1 MRDVRETLRLQAQLE
16 ARIRK
21 GMQNEITRA
30 MRAAAQQVTQD
41 GGTSGLDSAL
51 ASHKENI
58 YRLVVAD
65 YSVAAQIFGE
75 KLRRDLGLPAEKDY
89 DPFMEALAAFMR
101 TYGAAKVQQ
110 IASTTRKQIV
120 RILGEAEA
128 EGVGLDEAA
137 RMLAR
142 EAPGISRVRAAV
154 IARTETH
161 TAAMFGYQEQAKATG
176 LELMKEWVTVEDE
189 RAREDHAASNA
200 QTVGMNEPFIVGG
213 EELQY
218 PGDPSASPEQTINCR
233 CAMVHIPV

>member
-1 MRDVRETLRLQAQLE
+1 VAQF
-16 ARIRK
+16 IRVEGAK
-21 GMQNEITRA
+21 KAKDITA
-30 MRAAAQQVTQD
+30 
-41 GGTSGLDSAL
+41 
-51 ASHKENI
+51 
-58 YRLVVAD
+58 
-65 YSVAAQIFGE
+65 
-75 KLRRDLGLPAEKDY
+75 
-89 DPFMEALAAFMR
+89 
-101 TYGAAKVQQ
+101 
-110 IASTTRKQIV
+110 TTRNQIL

-176 LELMKEWVTVEDE
+176 LELLKEWVTVEDE
-189 RAREDHAASNA
+189 RAREDHAQSNA
-200 QTVGMNEPFIVGG
+200 QTVGMNDPFIVGG

>member
-30 MRAAAQQVTQD
+30 MRAAAGNATRNGRVA
-41 GGTSGLDSAL
+41 GTNAAMSEHAAKVEAL
-51 ASHKENI
+51 IA
-58 YRLVVAD
+58 AD
-65 YSVAAQIFGE
+65 YMAAAKVFGD
-75 KLRRDLGLPAEKDY
+75 KLLRDLGLKSIKQE
-89 DPFMEALAAFMR
+89 DPFAAAVAQFIR
-101 TYGAAKVQQ
+101 VEGAKKAKD
-110 IASTTRKQIV
+110 ITATTRNQIL

-176 LELMKEWVTVEDE
+176 LELLKEWVTVEDE
-189 RAREDHAASNA
+189 RAREDHAQSNA
-200 QTVGMNEPFIVGG
+200 QTVGMNDPFIVGG